1 MPRFL
6 NTRKAVSEI
15 EDLIRNAGERLTLIS
30 PYLKISND
38 FKELLKYR
46 NNKDKATT
54 IVFGKQEL
62 SPDELN
68 FLQSLRLV
76 VLRFN
81 ENLHAKCYLNDDR
94 IIITSLNLY
103 EFSMA
108 NNKEMG
114 IMLEKGN
121 EADEKAIDEALKEV
135 EYIIS
140 TSQLFD
146 FSPTMVKKSPSK
158 PVKPGSVT
166 ISAIGF
172 CIRTGV
178 KIPFNIEKPMSY
190 EAYKIWSQ
198 YGDPDYPEKFCH
210 FSGEPS
216 NGETSVSKPI
226 LGKNWK
232 KAKEMYG
239 LWMEIANQKFAD
251 AQT

>member
-1 MPRFL
+1 MPKFL

-15 EDLIRNAGERLTLIS
+15 EELIRNAGEKLTLIS

-68 FLQSLRLV
+68 FIQSLRLV

-81 ENLHAKCYLNDDR
+81 ENLHAKCYLNDER

-114 IMLEKGN
+114 IMLERS
-121 EADEKAIDEALKEV
+121 EESDTKAIEDTLKEV

-146 FSPTMVKKSPSK
+146 FTPNISKKPPNK
-158 PVKPGSVT
+158 PQKATSAT
-166 ISAIGF
+166 ISAIGY

-178 KIPFNIEKPMSY
+178 KIPFNIDKPMSY
-190 EAYKIWSQ
+190 EAFKIWSQ
-198 YGDPDYPEKFCH
+198 YSDSDYPEKFCH

-216 NGETSVSKPI
+216 NGLTSVAKPI
-226 LGKNWK
+226 LNKNWK
-232 KAKEMYG
+232 KVKEMYN
-239 LWMEIANQKFAD
+239 L
-251 AQT
+251 

>member
-1 MPRFL
+1 MPKFL

-15 EDLIRNAGERLTLIS
+15 EDLIRNAGEKLTLIS

-62 SPDELN
+62 SPDELS
-68 FLQSLRLV
+68 FIQSLRLV

-81 ENLHAKCYLNDDR
+81 ENLHAKCYLNDER

-114 IMLEKGN
+114 IMLEKN
-121 EADEKAIDEALKEV
+121 EPSDQKAIEDTLKEV
-135 EYIIS
+135 EFIIS

-146 FSPTMVKKSPSK
+146 FNPTPIKKTTPTVPK
-158 PVKPGSVT
+158 T
-166 ISAIGF
+166 TLANSAAVGF

-178 KIPFNIEKPMSY
+178 KIPFNIDKPMSY
-190 EAYKIWSQ
+190 EAFKIWSQ
-198 YGDPDYPEKFCH
+198 YGDPDYPEKYCH

-216 NGETSVSKPI
+216 NGETSVARPI
-226 LGKNWK
+226 LNKNWK
-232 KAKEMYG
+232 KAKEKYS
-239 LWMEIANQKFAD
+239 L
-251 AQT
+251 

>member
-1 MPRFL
+1 MPKFL

-15 EDLIRNAGERLTLIS
+15 EDLIRNAGEKLTLIS

-62 SPDELN
+62 SPDELS
-68 FLQSLRLV
+68 FIQSLRLV

-114 IMLEKGN
+114 IMLEKS
-121 EADEKAIDEALKEV
+121 EESDMKAIEDTLKEV

-146 FSPTMVKKSPSK
+146 FTPKIIKNAPNK
-158 PVKPGSVT
+158 PQNASSAST
-166 ISAIGF
+166 SAIGY

-190 EAYKIWSQ
+190 EAFKIWSQ
-198 YGDPDYPEKFCH
+198 YGDPNYPEKFCH

-216 NGETSVSKPI
+216 NGETSAAKPI
-226 LGKNWK
+226 LNKNWR
-232 KAKEMYG
+232 KAKEKYS
-239 LWMEIANQKFAD
+239 L
-251 AQT
+251 

>member
-1 MPRFL
+1 MPKFL

-15 EDLIRNAGERLTLIS
+15 EDLIRNAGEKLTLIS

-62 SPDELN
+62 SPDELT
-68 FLQSLRLV
+68 FIQSLRLV

-81 ENLHAKCYLNDDR
+81 ENLHAKCYLNDER

-114 IMLEKGN
+114 IMLEKS
-121 EADEKAIDEALKEV
+121 EESDKKAIEDTIREV

-146 FSPTMVKKSPSK
+146 FTPSIIKKSPSSPK
-158 PVKPGSVT
+158 ST
-166 ISAIGF
+166 QANTAAIGY

-178 KIPFNIEKPMSY
+178 KIPFNLEKPMSY
-190 EAYKIWSQ
+190 EAYKIWAQ
-198 YGDPDYPEKFCH
+198 YGDPQYSEKFCH
-210 FSGEPS
+210 FSGEDS
-216 NGETSVSKPI
+216 KGETSVAKPI
-226 LGKNWK
+226 LNKNWK

-239 LWMEIANQKFAD
+239 L
-251 AQT
+251 

>member
-1 MPRFL
+1 MPKFL

-15 EDLIRNAGERLTLIS
+15 EDLIRNAGEKLTLIS

-62 SPDELN
+62 NPDELA
-68 FLQSLRLV
+68 FIQSLRLV

-81 ENLHAKCYLNDDR
+81 ENLHAKCYLNDER

-114 IMLEKGN
+114 IMLEKSDPSD
-121 EADEKAIDEALKEV
+121 AKAIEDTLKEV
-135 EYIIS
+135 EFIIS

-146 FSPTMVKKSPSK
+146 FTPLLMKKSPAHTPK
-158 PVKPGSVT
+158 PTSSNV
-166 ISAIGF
+166 SAIGF

-190 EAYKIWSQ
+190 DAFKIWSQ
-198 YGDPDYPEKFCH
+198 YGDPDYPEKYCH

-226 LGKNWK
+226 LSKNWK
-232 KAKEMYG
+232 KAKEKYG
-239 LWMEIANQKFAD
+239 L
-251 AQT
+251 

>member
-1 MPRFL
+1 MPKFL
-6 NTRKAVSEI
+6 NTRKTVSEI
-15 EDLIRNAGERLTLIS
+15 EDLIRNAGEKLTLIS

-68 FLQSLRLV
+68 FIQSLRLV

-81 ENLHAKCYLNDDR
+81 ENLHAKCYLNDER

-114 IMLEKGN
+114 IMLEKS
-121 EADEKAIDEALKEV
+121 EESDLKAIEDTIKEV

-146 FSPTMVKKSPSK
+146 FSPTIIKKNTLNPPKMNIANS
-158 PVKPGSVT
+158 
-166 ISAIGF
+166 SAVGY

-190 EAYKIWSQ
+190 EAFKIWSQ
-198 YGDPDYPEKFCH
+198 YGDPDYPEKYCH

-216 NGETSVSKPI
+216 NGETSAAKPI
-226 LGKNWK
+226 LNKNWR
-232 KAKEMYG
+232 KAKEKYS
-239 LWMEIANQKFAD
+239 L
-251 AQT
+251 

>member
-1 MPRFL
+1 MPKFL

-15 EDLIRNAGERLTLIS
+15 EDLIRNAGEKLTLIS

-62 SPDELN
+62 SPDELS
-68 FLQSLRLV
+68 FIQSLRLV

-81 ENLHAKCYLNDDR
+81 ENLHAKCYLNDER

-114 IMLEKGN
+114 IMLEKS
-121 EADEKAIDEALKEV
+121 EESDTKAIEDTLKEV

-146 FSPTMVKKSPSK
+146 FTPNITKKSPSK
-158 PVKPGSVT
+158 PQKVTSVT
-166 ISAIGF
+166 TSAIGY

-178 KIPFNIEKPMSY
+178 KIPFNIDKPMSY
-190 EAYKIWSQ
+190 EAFKIWSQ
-198 YGDPDYPEKFCH
+198 YGDTNYPEKYCH
-210 FSGEPS
+210 FSGETS
-216 NGETSVSKPI
+216 NGETTVSKPI
-226 LGKNWK
+226 LNKNWK
-232 KAKEMYG
+232 KAKEIYN
-239 LWMEIANQKFAD
+239 L
-251 AQT
+251 